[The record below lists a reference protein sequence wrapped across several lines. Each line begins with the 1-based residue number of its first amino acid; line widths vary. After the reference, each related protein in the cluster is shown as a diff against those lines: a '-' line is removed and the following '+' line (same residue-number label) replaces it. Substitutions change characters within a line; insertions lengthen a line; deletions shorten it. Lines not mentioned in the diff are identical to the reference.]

1 MIQRLELIVKAGA
14 NVIFTTQGMDDIA
27 SKFLV
32 KHGIMGLRRIDSAEM
47 KKLAK
52 ATGATIIKTFAN
64 SDGSESFSEE
74 SLGKADAVYEENLGD
89 VDYIYV

>member
-1 MIQRLELIVKAGA
+1 
-14 NVIFTTQGMDDIA
+14 MDDIA

-32 KHGIMGLRRIDSAEM
+32 KHGVMGLRRIDYAEM

-52 ATGATIIKTFAN
+52 ATGSTIVKTFAN
-64 SDGSESFSEE
+64 NDGTESFSEE
-74 SLGKADAVYEENLGD
+74 FLGKAEAVYEENLGD